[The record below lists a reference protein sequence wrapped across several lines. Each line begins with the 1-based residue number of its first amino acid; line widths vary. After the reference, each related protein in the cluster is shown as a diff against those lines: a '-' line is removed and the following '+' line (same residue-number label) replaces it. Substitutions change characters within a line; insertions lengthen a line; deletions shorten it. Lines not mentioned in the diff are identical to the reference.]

1 MDTQEVYALLDDA
14 GATGEARS
22 RLYSRHAGTLACID
36 AVGWPQLLRDM
47 QDALARGL
55 YAVPLLTYELG
66 AHLQDLPAHPV
77 EGPLAQVLLFEQCE
91 HLEAAQVEA
100 WIATRAPQDELAG
113 VAGITPNVDEAA
125 FTDAIGRIRAWI
137 AAGDT
142 YQVNYTYRLRFDAFG
157 SLVKLYARLR
167 ARQRVPYGAL
177 VALPDGGAVLSFSP
191 ELFVR
196 HDAGTLLARPMKGTA
211 PASGDDAVDAQRSQ
225 ELASDTKNRAEN
237 LMIVDL
243 LRNDLGRVA
252 ATGSVEVPALFEVRR
267 YGGVLQMT
275 STVQAR
281 LREDATLEQVFSAL
295 YPCGSIT
302 GAPKRRTMEI
312 IHELEPSARGIYTG
326 AIGWFDPP
334 PPGKAFGASFGDFC
348 LSVPIRTLALGAP
361 QGGTRKGELGVG
373 AGIVYDSDAASEFA
387 ECQLKARFL
396 TGLHNELE
404 IFETLRT
411 SWDDGCRHVEQ
422 HLDRLAAS
430 CRYFGHPFDDGAARA
445 ALDEACLALP
455 PGQLHRL
462 RLSVAHTGE
471 IGVQA
476 GPLAPLNEPVL
487 VLLAQESTHSGDIF
501 LRHKTSVRSRYDAA
515 WRAAEAQGA
524 FDALFFNERGELT
537 EGGRSNVFVRF
548 GTAWYTPPLSCGLLP
563 GVMRDVLLKAPAWN
577 ASERVITREMLLEA
591 DDLVVCNALR
601 GPLRAPDYIASA
613 CSILPTRAGS
623 SGVTLLGK
631 CSMTLPSRPI
641 RYLVKFHFGA
651 WPVALARLACS
662 GLASGPVTELLANI
676 GNLTP

>member
-1 MDTQEVYALLDDA
+1 MDTQEVFALLDDA
-14 GATGEARS
+14 GALGEARS
-22 RLYSRHAGTLACID
+22 RLYSRHAGTLRCID
-36 AVGWPQLLRDM
+36 AAGWPQLLREL
-47 QDALARGL
+47 QDALGRGL

-66 AHLQDLPAHPV
+66 ARLQGVPAHAV
-77 EGPLAQVLLFEQCE
+77 DGALAQVLLFEQCE
-91 HLEAAQVEA
+91 HLDAAQVEA
-100 WIATRAPQDELAG
+100 WIATRAPAGERAG

-125 FTDAIGRIRAWI
+125 FTDAIHRIRDYI

-142 YQVNYTYRLRFDAFG
+142 YQVNYTYRLRFEAYG
-157 SLVKLYARLR
+157 PLVGLYARLR

-177 VALPDGGAVLSFSP
+177 VALPGGEAVLSFSP

-196 HDAGTLLARPMKGTA
+196 HDGGVLTARPMKGTA
-211 PASGDDAVDAQRSQ
+211 PASGDDAIDDQRAQALSQ
-225 ELASDTKNRAEN
+225 DSKNRAEN

-252 ATGSVEVPALFEVRR
+252 STGSVAVPALFEVKR
-267 YGGVLQMT
+267 YGAVLQMT

-281 LREDATLEQVFSAL
+281 LRADATLEGVFDAL

-334 PPGKAFGASFGDFC
+334 QASAGQAFGDFC

-361 QGGTRKGELGVG
+361 EGGTRKGELGVG
-373 AGIVYDSDAASEFA
+373 AGIVYDSDAPSEFA
-387 ECQLKARFL
+387 ECRLKARFL
-396 TGLHNELE
+396 TGLPNELE
-404 IFETLRT
+404 IFETLRA
-411 SWDDGCRHVEQ
+411 SSNDGCRHVEQ

-430 CRYFGHPFDDGAARA
+430 CLYFGIPFDFGAARA
-445 ALDEACLALP
+445 ALNAACAALP

-462 RLSVAHTGE
+462 RLSVAPDGVLA
-471 IGVQA
+471 VQA
-476 GPLAPLNEPVL
+476 GLLAPLSEPVV
-487 VLLAQESTHSGDIF
+487 VLLANETTHSGDLF
-501 LRHKTSVRSRYDAA
+501 LRHKTNVRSRYDAA

-548 GTAWYTPPLSCGLLP
+548 GTDWYTPPLSCGLLP
-563 GVMRDVLLKAPAWN
+563 GVMRGILLQAPAWN
-577 ASERVITREMLLEA
+577 ASERVITREMLEDA

-601 GPLRAPDYIASA
+601 GPLRAV
-613 CSILPTRAGS
+613 ILDDP
-623 SGVTLLGK
+623 
-631 CSMTLPSRPI
+631 RP
-641 RYLVKFHFGA
+641 G
-651 WPVALARLACS
+651 
-662 GLASGPVTELLANI
+662 
-676 GNLTP
+676 